1 MPEVLSPRL
10 PGELRAALEG
20 SLVFT
25 VVRHPL
31 TRLVSAYRD
40 KLSPSSPPSWARS
53 SLCSRLGRGGGTC
66 RLSWPEFVHHLL
78 STPPSLYDSHWA
90 PLSHHCQP
98 CQVSYD
104 LVMKVETLQSD
115 WEVLRRISGRE
126 LPELKHLNNNQND
139 QGTYRDFI
147 SQLSTQTLEKLY
159 QIYRLDFE
167 LFGYSLDFY

>member
-1 MPEVLSPRL
+1 MR
-10 PGELRAALEG
+10 
-20 SLVFT
+20 
-25 VVRHPL
+25 
-31 TRLVSAYRD
+31 
-40 KLSPSSPPSWARS
+40 
-53 SLCSRLGRGGGTC
+53 
-66 RLSWPEFVHHLL
+66 
-78 STPPSLYDSHWA
+78 
-90 PLSHHCQP
+90 
-98 CQVSYD
+98 YD

-147 SQLSTQTLEKLY
+147 SQLSTQTLQKLY